1 MMRGIPQTKGAG
13 FPAISRGFIAGIL
26 CYALLPEF
34 PRVRVCGLLP
44 GFRGRSPETSHLCW
58 LGVNRT
64 NQLTEAGIRGL
75 LSQANLDPKPV
86 EILDVDAE
94 ISSG

>member
-34 PRVRVCGLLP
+34 PRVRAWSIAGFPWPKPGNLLP
-44 GFRGRSPETSHLCW
+44 MLAWR
-58 LGVNRT
+58 
-64 NQLTEAGIRGL
+64 
-75 LSQANLDPKPV
+75 
-86 EILDVDAE
+86 
-94 ISSG
+94 